1 MIKLLKK
8 LVSLIL
14 SPLIALIDFPVVP
27 DGLAAY
33 IDKFIGYLKSAM
45 GFVYYFLPMELVKSL
60 ISFVIAV
67 ELFMFGYHI
76 IMWILRKIPML
87 GIE

>member
-27 DGLAAY
+27 DGLNEY
-33 IDKFIGYLKSAM
+33 IDKFLGYLRGGMAFIS
-45 GFVYYFLPMELVKSL
+45 YFLPMTLVRTL
-60 ISFVIAV
+60 ITFVIAC
-67 ELFMFGYHI
+67 EIFIFSYHI
-76 IMWILRKIPML
+76 VMWILRKIPML
-87 GIE
+87 GIK

>member
-27 DGLAAY
+27 DGLSEY
-33 IDKFIGYLKSAM
+33 LDKFIGYLRGGMAFIS
-45 GFVYYFLPMELVKSL
+45 YFLPMTLVRAL
-60 ISFVIAV
+60 ITFVIACEV
-67 ELFMFGYHI
+67 FIFGYHVV
-76 IMWILRKIPML
+76 MWILKKIPML
-87 GIE
+87 GIK

>member
-1 MIKLLKK
+1 MLKLLKK

-27 DGLAAY
+27 EGLAEY
-33 IDKFIGYLKSAM
+33 INKFIGYLKSGM
-45 GFVYYFLPMELVKSL
+45 GFIYYFLPMALVKSF
-60 ISFVIAV
+60 ITFVIAV
-67 ELFMFGYHI
+67 ELFMFGYRI
-76 IMWILRKIPML
+76 VMWVLKKIPML